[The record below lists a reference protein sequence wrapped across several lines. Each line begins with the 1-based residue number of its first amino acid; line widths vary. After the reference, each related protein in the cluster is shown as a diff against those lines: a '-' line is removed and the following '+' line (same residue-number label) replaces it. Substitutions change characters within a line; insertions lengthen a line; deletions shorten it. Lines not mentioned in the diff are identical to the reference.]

1 MTRTLAEMI
10 RRLKPRRG
18 PCGLPPVIL
27 MTDMV
32 RLPDPAAAVA
42 GLPPGAAVIVRH
54 RDAGARQAL
63 VHELR
68 PLCRRSGLKLL
79 VAADAVLAATADG
92 LHLPEAMARR
102 RQRRPTPGWLVTA
115 AAHSPAALVRAAAA
129 GADAALLSPVFATRS
144 HPDAEALGPLRFAR
158 MVRVAPLPVYALGG
172 VTRATL
178 PRLSASGAAGV
189 AGIDLFVQ
197 DEGGG
202 CGSPSSSA

>member
-10 RRLKPRRG
+10 RRLKPRPG
-18 PCGLPPVIL
+18 PCDLPPLIL
-27 MTDMV
+27 MTDMA
-32 RLPDPAAAVA
+32 RLPDPVAAVA

-54 RDAGARQAL
+54 GDAGARRAL
-63 VHELR
+63 VHDLR
-68 PLCRRSGLKLL
+68 PLCRRSGLRLL
-79 VAADAVLAATADG
+79 VAADPALAATVDG

-102 RQRRPTPGWLVTA
+102 RQRRPAPGWLVTA

-144 HPDAEALGPLRFAR
+144 HPDAVALGPLRFAR
-158 MVRVAPLPVYALGG
+158 LVRGAPLPVYALGG
-172 VTRATL
+172 VTLETV

-197 DEGGG
+197 DGGGG
-202 CGSPSSSA
+202 CGSSSSSA